1 MQLTL
6 ENPDFRFTLRS
17 ADGRGALVNEQR
29 LETSFILAPNQ
40 LVENWR
46 PRAIGELTPEDMN
59 SVLEL
64 SPSVVL
70 LGSGLSLVF
79 PPAAVLAACLTRG
92 IGMEVMDN
100 AAAARTF
107 NVLATEGRKVVAAFL
122 L

>member
-17 ADGRGALVNEQR
+17 ADGHGALVNEQR

-64 SPSVVL
+64 SET
-70 LGSGLSLVF
+70 
-79 PPAAVLAACLTRG
+79 TR
-92 IGMEVMDN
+92 
-100 AAAARTF
+100 
-107 NVLATEGRKVVAAFL
+107 
-122 L
+122 